1 MDTTTTT
8 TDLLDQAYAWTSARI
23 AAVSADG
30 LAGPTPCSRW
40 SVQELLDHTF
50 DTLAMFTGAIVPVGA
65 DAPAPD
71 GHALGSNP
79 WDQAIAELAARS
91 GSAWQAPGVMD
102 RTFDLPAPLGAQPG
116 QVVASANL
124 LEVVVH
130 GWDISQATGE
140 CAQIP
145 EALARPVLEF
155 ARQALG
161 DAPRG
166 DHFAADLG
174 IGGTP
179 SDQLVAFLG
188 RKPL

>member
-1 MDTTTTT
+1 MDTTE
-8 TDLLDQAYAWTSARI
+8 LLDQGYAWTSARI
-23 AAVSADG
+23 VAISADS
-30 LAGPTPCSRW
+30 LHDPTPCSLW
-40 SVQELLDHTF
+40 SVQDLLDHTF
-50 DTLAMFTGAIVPVGA
+50 DTLAMFTDTVAPAGA
-65 DAPAPD
+65 DADAPD
-71 GHALGSNP
+71 VRALGSTP
-79 WDQAIAELAARS
+79 WDLAIAELAARS
-91 GSAWQAPGVMD
+91 RRAWRDPGVMD
-102 RTFDLPAPLGAQPG
+102 RTFELPAPLGTQPAA
-116 QVVASANL
+116 VVASANL

-140 CAQIP
+140 RAEIP
-145 EALARPVLEF
+145 EALALPVLEF

-174 IGGTP
+174 IGDSP